1 MNKVAFNQEQVDY
14 LDTLFGDRRKQFL
27 KEVSKDNFEADD
39 SSFEAL
45 CDKLFNTKD
54 LNVEKKSSKKSNNK
68 SNKSNKSSKKSKKK
82 AKTGYMKWLWSNE
95 GMSVLKKENNS
106 LQQKELFS
114 LAGKKWSKMSDG
126 EKKKYD

>member
-1 MNKVAFNQEQVDY
+1 MSKVAFNQEQVDY
-14 LDTLFGDRRKQFL
+14 LDKLFGDRRRQFL
-27 KEVSKDNFEADD
+27 KEVNKSNFEADD
-39 SSFEAL
+39 SAFEAL

-68 SNKSNKSSKKSKKK
+68 SNKKSKKK

>member
-1 MNKVAFNQEQVDY
+1 MSKVAFNRDQVDY
-14 LDTLFGDRRKQFL
+14 LDKLFGDRRKQFL

-39 SSFEAL
+39 SAFEAL

-54 LNVEKKSSKKSNNK
+54 LNVDNKSSKKSNKK
-68 SNKSNKSSKKSKKK
+68 SNKKSKKRV
-82 AKTGYMKWLWSNE
+82 KTGYMKWLWSKE
-95 GMSVLKKENNS
+95 GMSVLKEENNS

-114 LAGKKWSKMSDG
+114 LAGKKWSKMTDA

>member
-14 LDTLFGDRRKQFL
+14 LDKLFGDRRKQFL

-39 SSFEAL
+39 SAFEAL

-68 SNKSNKSSKKSKKK
+68 SNKKSKKRV
-82 AKTGYMKWLWSNE
+82 KTGYMKWLWSKE
-95 GMSVLKKENNS
+95 GMDTLKKENKNS
-106 LQQKELFS
+106 PQKELFKS
-114 LAGKKWSKMSDG
+114 AGKKWSKMTDA
-126 EKKKYD
+126 EKKEYD

>member
-1 MNKVAFNQEQVDY
+1 MSKVAFNQEQVDY
-14 LDTLFGDRRKQFL
+14 LDKLFGDRRKQFL

-39 SSFEAL
+39 SAFEEL

-54 LNVEKKSSKKSNNK
+54 LNVEKKSSKNSKYNKKSN
-68 SNKSNKSSKKSKKK
+68 KKSKKK
-82 AKTGYMKWLWSNE
+82 VKTGYMKWLWSNE

-114 LAGKKWSKMSDG
+114 LAGKKWSKMTDT

>member
-14 LDTLFGDRRKQFL
+14 LDKLFGDRRRQFL
-27 KEVSKDNFEADD
+27 KEVNKSNFEADD
-39 SSFEAL
+39 SAFEAL

-54 LNVEKKSSKKSNNK
+54 LNVEKKSSKNSKYNKKSN
-68 SNKSNKSSKKSKKK
+68 KKSKKRV
-82 AKTGYMKWLWSNE
+82 KTGYMKWLWSNE

>member
-1 MNKVAFNQEQVDY
+1 MSKVAFNQEQVDY
-14 LDTLFGDRRKQFL
+14 LDKLFGDRRKRFL

-39 SSFEAL
+39 SAFEEL

-54 LNVEKKSSKKSNNK
+54 LNVEKKSSKNSKYNKKSN
-68 SNKSNKSSKKSKKK
+68 KKSKKK
-82 AKTGYMKWLWSNE
+82 VKTGYMKWLWSNE

-114 LAGKKWSKMSDG
+114 LAGKKWSKMTDT